1 MKKSI
6 EFENL
11 KTGDNNLNES
21 IDALSDFDYKIDK
34 GITYDVKKSSA
45 SCLVEDVI
53 GISFGAFTSRFWALR
68 KHINCLHD
76 TQVDKIRFYAWQCI
90 SLTLKHREVDLVFK
104 NEK

>member
-45 SCLVEDVI
+45 S
-53 GISFGAFTSRFWALR
+53 
-68 KHINCLHD
+68 
-76 TQVDKIRFYAWQCI
+76 
-90 SLTLKHREVDLVFK
+90 
-104 NEK
+104 